1 MLRLNT
7 IRPSFSHA
15 LLLLLV
21 GSLLTSCGFK
31 LRGKTELPPQM
42 ARTELQIQPKYGDLA
57 REVRH
62 ILRAQGVTL
71 VDGPSAD
78 AAKMRFSENRID
90 QDVASISAGARIR
103 EFDLTYHVTFDV
115 VDAGGNVLVPEQA
128 LSLTRNLTYDESQG
142 LGVEQELEFL
152 RAQLVQDMVNL
163 MMLRISTVS
172 EG

>member
-1 MLRLNT
+1 MCEPKMKKAIGR
-7 IRPSFSHA
+7 A
-15 LLLLLV
+15 LLLTLLIC
-21 GSLLTSCGFK
+21 LLAACGFK

-62 ILRAQGVTL
+62 ILRGQGVTL

-78 AAKMRFSENRID
+78 AAKMRFSENRIE

-115 VDAGGNVLVPEQA
+115 VDAAGGVLVPEQA
-128 LSLTRNLTYDESQG
+128 LRLTRNLTYDESQG

-152 RAQLVQDMVNL
+152 RQQLVQDMVNL
-163 MMLRISTVS
+163 MMLRISTVT